1 MRDVVSQSPA
11 YTNATRPQREVEKR
25 YSGESKFTQSVLK
38 TFRCSYGYIFLVSVK
53 LNSTQLLESSVF
65 APITTKRDLL

>member
-25 YSGESKFTQSVLK
+25 YSGESKFTQSVFVAL
-38 TFRCSYGYIFLVSVK
+38 TVIFSLFQLNLIQHSY
-53 LNSTQLLESSVF
+53 
-65 APITTKRDLL
+65 